1 MVAKPFTSGFPQGHC
16 QPLLLTEEKGL
27 PGRFQGSMDSGVR
40 SAFKA
45 QPCLVPPDC
54 GQVTSPL

>member
-27 PGRFQGSMDSGVR
+27 PGRFQGSSLIEALEAVLGWGDKVVSVHFY
-40 SAFKA
+40 S
-45 QPCLVPPDC
+45 
-54 GQVTSPL
+54 